1 MIALLLAIL
10 PFCEPTIV
18 DHCQKLEVNTV
29 RDGDCGERRFT
40 QVILWRHNRFCAG
53 WSVDKWK
60 MAKQPI
66 IRGGKCF
73 ITDGEQ
79 LREIRAGIV
88 TITDTLNDPET
99 DERSENNQR
108 FEWNQR

>member
-1 MIALLLAIL
+1 MIALLLAIM

-18 DHCQKLEVNTV
+18 DHCQRLEVNTV
-29 RDGDCGERRFT
+29 HDGDCGERRFT
-40 QVILWRHNRFCAG
+40 QVILWRTNHHGSF
-53 WSVDKWK
+53 SVDKWK

-73 ITDGEQ
+73 ITDGET
-79 LREIRAGIV
+79 LREIRAELL
-88 TITDTLNDPET
+88 TITETLNDPEV